1 MKKKLMSILIAMLCI
16 LNITACGKK
25 SDVENPGQNKYAE
38 QETKDNTASD
48 ADSEE
53 VVEHP
58 PLQEYYPSNDEI
70 TIVQDN
76 ITYLKP
82 KNEGESYY
90 VNDIVLGTTIPY
102 PFIFNDVVASPN
114 ENSDKLSLDNNIY
127 CSGYNNELNFTDL
140 TYTMKNQNK
149 SLSKLSPAIEY
160 IKLGDKQFTVDEFIK
175 PIDKLEDLI
184 KFFESNYTP
193 RFKVVTSDIIE
204 NNDPDAESSTETTN
218 ENVTYETR
226 QYNTDDI
233 YSYVSETIDINDK
246 YGKSYV
252 WRFYVNDM
260 QTEYSA
266 EELKDIS
273 DDLNTEITVTAVYN
287 ANEKLSY
294 YTIEVKKSPHVWV
307 TELTKSYT
315 KEVGTGEFESK
326 PYNKDGYIIPD
337 EELANY
343 AKEDIIYKDTEIMKT
358 EEVVEPLGIMHKT
371 CAGYDFTNAHVK
383 MKDGSYIGMDHF
395 SITIHNPNLYKD
407 VDYVFN

>member
-1 MKKKLMSILIAMLCI
+1 MKKKLMSILIATLCI

-25 SDVENPGQNKYAE
+25 PDVENSGQNKYAE
-38 QETKDNTASD
+38 QETRDNTTSTE
-48 ADSEE
+48 DSEE

-58 PLQEYYPSNDEI
+58 PLQEYYPSNDE
-70 TIVQDN
+70 TTTVQDD

-90 VNDIVLGTTIPY
+90 VNGIVLGTTIPY
-102 PFIFNDVVASPN
+102 PFIFNDVVASPT
-114 ENSDKLSLDNNIY
+114 ENSAKLSLANNIY
-127 CSGYNNELNFTDL
+127 CSGYNNEFNLTDL
-140 TYTMKNQNK
+140 AYSMKNQNK
-149 SLSKLSPAIEY
+149 SLSKLSPAIDY
-160 IKLGDKQFTVDEFIK
+160 IKLGDKQFTIDEFIK
-175 PIDKLEDLI
+175 PTDKLEDLV

-193 RFKVVTSDIIE
+193 RFKVVTSDTITNTDTDSKSE
-204 NNDPDAESSTETTN
+204 TEVTN
-218 ENVTYETR
+218 EKVTYETR
-226 QYNTDDI
+226 QYNADDI
-233 YSYVSETIDINDK
+233 YSYASETISMNDRH
-246 YGKSYV
+246 GKSYI
-252 WRFYVNDM
+252 WRFSVNDT
-260 QTEYSA
+260 QTEYSKD
-266 EELKDIS
+266 ELADIS
-273 DDLNTEITVTAVYN
+273 DDLNTEITVTAAYN

-294 YTIEVKKSPHVWV
+294 YTVEVKKSPHVWV

-315 KEVGTGEFESK
+315 KEVGTGKFESK

-383 MKDGSYIGMDHF
+383 MKDGSYIGMDNF